1 MRSRPDGRGGGGP
14 RGCNGPA
21 GAAWAAAR
29 AAGGALW
36 ALQKLGHRELSP
48 FSLDDLEQ
56 SVLEAVKSEEGSPR
70 DYVLLLPSL
79 RSFGFSRQVRLRA
92 LHHLLGR
99 TGEMTA
105 QDMAQTASELARARI
120 PQAAE
125 ALTSLGKAL
134 AARLDDSLRSKPR
147 VLATYLRACSLMGSS
162 PHPDVV
168 GAADA
173 WFVSGSEKCSKRDA
187 ETFSEAMQAS
197 LGQGARAAASALAAA
212 VIVFGAFPVD
222 AALALPKPGSGRDG
236 CKEAVER
243 MDNADMSRSKFKG
256 RDLTGAI
263 FAAASVRQADL
274 RDVKAD
280 GPTNTFA
287 QFDMSRSKFKGRDL
301 T

>member
-1 MRSRPDGRGGGGP
+1 MG
-14 RGCNGPA
+14 
-21 GAAWAAAR
+21 
-29 AAGGALW
+29 
-36 ALQKLGHRELSP
+36 
-48 FSLDDLEQ
+48 
-56 SVLEAVKSEEGSPR
+56 GSPR

-173 WFVSGSEKCSKRDA
+173 WFVSGSEKCRR
-187 ETFSEAMQAS
+187 ETPRHSQRPCRLRWGRAC
-197 LGQGARAAASALAAA
+197 GQLRRRWLLRSSS
-212 VIVFGAFPVD
+212 
-222 AALALPKPGSGRDG
+222 SGLFRWTPPWL
-236 CKEAVER
+236 
-243 MDNADMSRSKFKG
+243 SRSRAPAG
-256 RDLTGAI
+256 TDAR
-263 FAAASVRQADL
+263 R
-274 RDVKAD
+274 
-280 GPTNTFA
+280 
-287 QFDMSRSKFKGRDL
+287 
-301 T
+301 